1 MLSLSLRFHSDLR
14 FDLGF
19 IILLSKWL
27 CLCMQFFIFFYFFF
41 CVYEIYLFV
50 NLIFDNYALIL
61 LDTH

>member
-19 IILLSKWL
+19 IILLAKWL
-27 CLCMQFFIFFYFFF
+27 CLCMQFWFFF
-41 CVYEIYLFV
+41 FGEIYLFV

>member
-19 IILLSKWL
+19 IIFYLSGYV
-27 CLCMQFFIFFYFFF
+27 CVCNFFFF
-41 CVYEIYLFV
+41 CVYEIYFFV

-61 LDTH
+61 LDAH

>member
-1 MLSLSLRFHSDLR
+1 MFVYA
-14 FDLGF
+14 
-19 IILLSKWL
+19 
-27 CLCMQFFIFFYFFF
+27 IFFFF

>member
-19 IILLSKWL
+19 IILLAKWL
-27 CLCMQFFIFFYFFF
+27 CLCMQFFILFYFIF